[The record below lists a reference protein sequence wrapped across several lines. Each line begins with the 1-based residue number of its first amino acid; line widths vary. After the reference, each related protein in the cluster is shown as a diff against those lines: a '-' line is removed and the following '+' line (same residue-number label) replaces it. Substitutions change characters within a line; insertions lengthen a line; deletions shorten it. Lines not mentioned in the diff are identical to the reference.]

1 VARALGGLLPF
12 SRKTAVGAQV
22 PTWEEGVPQY
32 PKYWHNYWRFALE
45 GYSRNE
51 IVYACV
57 EELATSAA
65 EPRLCGVVRLGE
77 HARQVHTHPLL
88 DLFEHPNPF
97 MSRYQLIA
105 ATIMFRAVAG
115 SAYLEIVR
123 SASGRPVE
131 LWPLRPDRM
140 FVIPDRQRHIG
151 GWEYRLEH
159 EVFHLPPEDVIQLRT
174 RNAVDDW
181 YGLPPLAVCAE
192 RVDTDAMMRNFT
204 LGFFRNGAVPA
215 GLLQITKQV
224 TAAERQLI
232 RDKFRGETGGP
243 QNWHQMLVLDQTE
256 ARYTPMGMPL
266 GQAGIVLPDLDEI
279 SEARIAMSFGVPL
292 ELVGARLGMIHGN
305 RSTTQQ
311 ARATFWD
318 ETLIPLYSEI
328 ASDLSRGLLDEP
340 GTQGL
345 DYLEFDLSTV
355 KALAED
361 EDARHK
367 RVRDD
372 IQSGL
377 ISVQEGRELL
387 GMTPRFAP
395 DALLILSRGLEPM
408 LAEQAEAG
416 APAQEVPGAETT
428 STKPQAEQAGTPG
441 GAPPAGSA
449 GNGHRAL
456 TPADLADLREL
467 AAGR

>member
-1 VARALGGLLPF
+1 
-12 SRKTAVGAQV
+12 
-22 PTWEEGVPQY
+22 
-32 PKYWHNYWRFALE
+32 
-45 GYSRNE
+45 
-51 IVYACV
+51 V

-65 EPRLCGVVRLGE
+65 EPRLCGVVRRGE

-367 RVRDD
+367 RVRED
-372 IQSGL
+372 IQSGV

-387 GMTPRFAP
+387 GMTPQFAP

-416 APAQEVPGAETT
+416 APAQEVPGAETV
-428 STKPQAEQAGTPG
+428 STKPAAEQEPA
-441 GAPPAGSA
+441 AGSTTGA
-449 GNGHRAL
+449 AGGNGHRAL